1 MNLAPASQAD
11 PGGERG
17 ALRIRLAGVAV
28 LALGLAAL
36 LLPLIA
42 DRLPAAALVGWLLLT
57 AGLAE
62 LLAGS
67 ARAPAEP
74 RRRAMLV
81 GAVTSL
87 AGLLFLVDIYVP
99 FMTAGY
105 IVMTWLLVRGV
116 LLFRLAACSA
126 GAARNVVRF
135 GGLADLIL
143 GAILLVGLPVSTL
156 VLALFGPT
164 PELVASFALVF
175 AASFLVTGLML
186 LFLAAAERRADQ
198 RL

>member
-1 MNLAPASQAD
+1 VNLAPASEAD
-11 PGGERG
+11 QRAARG
-17 ALRIRLAGVAV
+17 ALRIRLAGVAL

-36 LLPLIA
+36 FLPLIV
-42 DRLPAAALVGWLLLT
+42 DRRPGAALVGWLLLA
-57 AGLAE
+57 AGVAE

-67 ARAPAEP
+67 ARAPPEP

-87 AGLLFLVDIYVP
+87 AGLLFLVDIYMP

-105 IVMTWLLVRGV
+105 IVMAWLFVRGG
-116 LLFRLAACSA
+116 LLLRLAACSA

-135 GGLADLIL
+135 GGFADLIL
-143 GAILLVGLPVSTL
+143 GLILLVGLPVSAL
-156 VLALFGPT
+156 VVALFGPT

-186 LFLAAAERRADQ
+186 LFLSAAERRTEP
-198 RL
+198 RV